1 MNILIVDDDKLMR
14 NMLSSMVNQAGHQA
28 FAANGSSQ
36 ALELLSQNRI
46 HLVLMDIEMPE
57 MNGFELTE
65 LIRDRFNTWF
75 PIIFLSGNNSETY
88 LERGIDVGGDDYLTK
103 PVSQIILSA
112 KIKAMAR
119 IADIQK
125 ALDEANQRLAKLSNL
140 DSLTQ
145 VANRRSL
152 DAFLQNAWQTNCRQR
167 GELSLLMI
175 DIDNFKDYNDSYGHQ
190 AGDEC
195 LKQVASV
202 LKSSIN
208 RATDGLFRYG
218 GEEFTII
225 LPFTPVDGARFKAR
239 EIFSKMA
246 EAQIEHRQSTVDQCV
261 TLSIGIS
268 CSDHS
273 ATDKDELVS
282 QADKALYLAKSQGRK
297 CYRVYKN

>member
-1 MNILIVDDDKLMR
+1 MNVLIVDDDMLMR
-14 NMLSSMVNQAGHQA
+14 NMLRSMVNHAGHQA
-28 FAANGSSQ
+28 YTANGSHQ
-36 ALELLSQNRI
+36 ALELLAQNRI
-46 HLVLMDIEMPE
+46 HMVLMDIEMPE

-65 LIRDRFNTWF
+65 LIRTQFSTWF
-75 PIIFLSGNNSETY
+75 PIIFLSGNNSDTY
-88 LERGIDVGGDDYLTK
+88 LEKGIDAGGDDYLTK
-103 PVSQIILSA
+103 PVSQTILSA

-125 ALDEANQRLAKLSNL
+125 ALDEANQRLAKLSSL

-152 DAFLQNAWQTNCRQR
+152 DAYLVNAWQTNSRQR

-175 DIDNFKDYNDSYGHQ
+175 DIDYFKEYNDSYGHQ
-190 AGDEC
+190 VGDEC

-225 LPFTPVDGARFKAR
+225 LPFTPIDGARFKAR

-246 EAQIEHRQSTVDQCV
+246 EAQIVHNHSSIDQYV

-268 CSDHS
+268 CSSHS
-273 ATDKDELVS
+273 AIDEGELVS
-282 QADKALYLAKSQGRK
+282 QADKALYHAKSQGRK
-297 CYRVYKN
+297 CYKIYEG